1 MAHNVPLLF
10 LILINAIVY
19 GVATIFNAFA
29 GSTGVKLGIF
39 KSETGN
45 ISDKYY
51 VEITPAGWM
60 FSIWGVIYVWEAV
73 WIVYTIVNLFRK
85 TENGPLYC
93 NPTLLPWSFFFFFI
107 INMSLNLAWIFL
119 FDREQMIIA
128 FPVLF
133 FIAFTLYV
141 CMFISYRHLDKN
153 IDFLRKDGRKVDIW
167 CIRIMVQNGLG
178 VYATWTTIATLIN
191 MAIVMIYKGNP
202 RVANDDA
209 STVALSILAVE
220 LLGYTFV
227 DIVFLDRYTRY
238 TVTPWFV
245 VPIALGASLAKN
257 YKAGSRNSILTI
269 VMISLSVVC
278 LVAKMFTLLWRELRS
293 TTKSGLITESYDD
306 LKKKKSNVV

>member
-39 KSETGN
+39 NSETGN

-60 FSIWGVIYVWEAV
+60 FSIWGVIYIWEAV

-85 TENGPLYC
+85 TENGPLYI
-93 NPTLLPWSFFFFFI
+93 NPTLLPWTFFFFFI

-141 CMFISYRHLDKN
+141 CMFISYKHLDKN
-153 IDFLRKDGRKVDIW
+153 IDFLRKVGRKVDIW
-167 CIRIMVQNGLG
+167 CIRIMVQNGLA
-178 VYATWTTIATLIN
+178 VYATWTTIATLLN
-191 MAIVMIYKGNP
+191 MAIVMIYEGNP
-202 RVANDDA
+202 RIANEDA
-209 STVALSILAVE
+209 STVALAILAVE

-269 VMISLSVVC
+269 VMISLAVVC
-278 LVAKMFTLLWRELRS
+278 LVAKIFTLFWRELRS